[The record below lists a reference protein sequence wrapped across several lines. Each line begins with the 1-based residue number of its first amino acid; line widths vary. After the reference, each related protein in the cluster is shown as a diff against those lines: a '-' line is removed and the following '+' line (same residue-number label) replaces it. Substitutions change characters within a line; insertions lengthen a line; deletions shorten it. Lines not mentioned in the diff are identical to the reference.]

1 MNNFPFSFGTG
12 RMNFPREVTRAPA
25 ASPFHRNP
33 QDWTRRSH
41 LELGAYLSAAGSAR
55 GHARNVLAEW
65 RLRHL
70 REATERVIS
79 ELVANSVAATQ
90 AIDWPAL
97 PPVRLWLLS
106 HGTSV
111 LVHVWDAI
119 VAVPRPRTAAPED
132 ENGRG
137 LAIVEAFSAQW
148 GHHRPPAPPGGKVTW
163 ALITSAGDHL

>member
-12 RMNFPREVTRAPA
+12 RMNFPMEATRAPV

-70 REATERVIS
+70 SEATERVIS
-79 ELVANSVAATQ
+79 ELVANSAAATQ
-90 AIDWPAL
+90 AVEWPVP

-106 HGTSV
+106 DGAAV
-111 LVHVWDAI
+111 LAHVWDAV
-119 VAVPRPRTAAPED
+119 VAVPRPRVAGPE
-132 ENGRG
+132 EESGRG
-137 LAIVEAFSAQW
+137 LTIVEAFSAQW
-148 GHHRPPAPPGGKVTW
+148 GHHWPPAPLGGKVTW
-163 ALITSAGDHL
+163 ALITRAGDHL